1 MVLHAGFKGAG
12 QEAGLQVWR
21 VEKLS
26 PVAVARN
33 QYGNFFTGDAY
44 VVLDSVETK
53 RGAALQYS
61 LHFWL
66 GAECSQDESG
76 AAALLT
82 VQLDDSLGGRPVQY
96 REVQGHE
103 SNSFLSYFKG
113 GIKYR
118 AGGVASGF
126 KHVVPNLADVKRL
139 LHVKGRRTVRATE
152 VPLSWESFNQ
162 GDCFIIDLGA
172 NIYQW
177 CGSNSNRFEKLK
189 ATQVAKGIRDE
200 ERGGRG
206 SIEIIDEGSEP
217 AAVLEVLGAKPSLP
231 AASEDD
237 DQVDLSNRGSAKLY
251 KVSDAAGGLVTSEVG
266 GQSPFRQELL
276 QSGDCFILDNGG
288 GGRIFVW
295 KGQEASAEER
305 KASLQ
310 AAEAFIARMGYAKH
324 TQVQVLPEGGETPL
338 FKQFFKKWHSPGDS
352 TGPGAVYT
360 VGSVARI
367 QQVPFDASTLHSSPA
382 MAAQYGMVDDGK
394 GEVQVWRI
402 EGLDK
407 VSVDR
412 ATYGQFYGGDCYIIL
427 YTYKTGQIIY
437 TWQGLKASSDE
448 LARSAFLTVQ
458 LDNSQGGSPVQ
469 VRVVQGYEPPHLL
482 SLFGGKPLV
491 VHAGGTSRKGG
502 QSASGATRLYQ
513 VRSSAAGG
521 LRAIQVVLSAASLN
535 SSDAFVL
542 LAGGS
547 ATVWKGK
554 GAERAEQEAAAYVA
568 KLLGGGGVKDVA
580 EGKEPAEFWSALG
593 GKKEYQTS
601 LRLASSIYD
610 HPPRL
615 FACSN
620 KTGRFQVE
628 QVPGDFTQED
638 MATDDVMLLDVW
650 DQLFVWIG
658 KDANDVE
665 KQESLKCAK
674 SYLETDPSGRGK
686 DTPVVV
692 VKQGHEPPTFTGW
705 FLAWDP
711 TKWDS
716 DPFEKMKASF
726 K

>member
-44 VVLDSVETK
+44 VVLN
-53 RGAALQYS
+53 S
-61 LHFWL
+61 LKAGGGTLSYNLHYWL
-66 GAECSQDESG
+66 GSECSQDESG

-113 GIKYR
+113 GIKYK

-126 KHVVPNLADVKRL
+126 KHVEPNLADVKRL

-152 VPLSWESFNQ
+152 VPLSWASFNQ
-162 GDCFIIDLGA
+162 GDCFIVDLGA

-177 CGSNSNRFEKLK
+177 CGSGCNRYERVK
-189 ATQVAKGIRDE
+189 ASEVARGVRDNERNGRATVHVVE
-200 ERGGRG
+200 EG
-206 SIEIIDEGSEP
+206 EEP
-217 AAVLEVLGAKPSLP
+217 APLAELLGSKPSLP
-231 AASEDD
+231 AGSSDD
-237 DQVDLSNRGSAKLY
+237 VETDLSNRNSAKLY
-251 KVSDAAGGLVTSEVG
+251 KISDESGRMEVKEVAAA
-266 GQSPFRQELL
+266 SPFQQSLL
-276 QSGDCFILDNGG
+276 DSRDCFLLDNGSAG
-288 GGRIFVW
+288 QIFVW
-295 KGQEASAEER
+295 KGQKANADERKKSMSTAEEFL
-305 KASLQ
+305 KKMKYPPS
-310 AAEAFIARMGYAKH
+310 
-324 TQVQVLPEGGETPL
+324 TQVSVLPETGETPL
-338 FKQFFKKWHSPGDS
+338 FKQFFLGWRTKDDVLTPGK
-352 TGPGAVYT
+352 TYN
-360 VGSVARI
+360 VGSVARV
-367 QQVPFDASTLHSSPA
+367 QQVPFNASTLHSNPA
-382 MAAQYGMVDDGK
+382 MAAQHGMVDDGK

-437 TWQGLKASSDE
+437 TWQGVKATPDE
-448 LARSAFLTVQ
+448 RARSAMLTVQ
-458 LDNSQGGSPVQ
+458 LDDSHGGSPVQ
-469 VRVVQGYEPPHLL
+469 VRVEQGYEPPHLL

-502 QSASGATRLYQ
+502 QSPQAPTRLYQ
-513 VRSSAAGG
+513 VRSSSAGAT
-521 LRAIQVVLSAASLN
+521 RAVEVALSAASLN

-542 LAGGS
+542 LAGGA

-554 GAERAEQEAAAYVA
+554 GAEKAEQEAAAYVA

-580 EGKEPAEFWSALG
+580 EGKEPAEFWSLLG
-593 GKKEYQTS
+593 GKKDYQS
-601 LRLASSIYD
+601 SPRLSTNYND

-628 QVPGDFTQED
+628 EVSGDFTQD
-638 MATDDVMLLDVW
+638 DLATDDVMLLDVW
-650 DQLFVWIG
+650 EQLFVWIG

-665 KQESLKCAK
+665 KQESLKCAT
-674 SYLETDPSGRGK
+674 SYLQTDPSGRGK
-686 DTPVVV
+686 GTPVVV

-716 DPFEKMKASF
+716 DPFEKIKASF

>member
-44 VVLDSVETK
+44 VVLN
-53 RGAALQYS
+53 S
-61 LHFWL
+61 LKAGGGTLSYNLHYWL
-66 GAECSQDESG
+66 GSECSQDESG

-113 GIKYR
+113 GIKYK

-126 KHVVPNLADVKRL
+126 KHVEPNLADVKRL

-152 VPLSWESFNQ
+152 VPLAWKSFNQ
-162 GDCFIIDLGA
+162 GDCFIVDLGA

-177 CGSNSNRFEKLK
+177 CGSGCNRYERVK
-189 ATQVAKGIRDE
+189 ASEVARGVRDNERNGRATVHVVE
-200 ERGGRG
+200 EG
-206 SIEIIDEGSEP
+206 EEP
-217 AAVLEVLGAKPSLP
+217 APLVELLGSKPSLP
-231 AASEDD
+231 TGSSDD
-237 DQVDLSNRGSAKLY
+237 VETDLSNRNSAKLY
-251 KVSDAAGGLVTSEVG
+251 KISDESGRMEVKEVASA
-266 GQSPFRQELL
+266 SPFQQSLL
-276 QSGDCFILDNGG
+276 HSEDCFLLDNGSAG
-288 GGRIFVW
+288 QIFVW
-295 KGQEASAEER
+295 KGQKANADERKKSMSTAEEFL
-305 KASLQ
+305 KKMKYPPS
-310 AAEAFIARMGYAKH
+310 
-324 TQVQVLPEGGETPL
+324 TQVSVLPETGETPL
-338 FKQFFKKWHSPGDS
+338 FKQFFLGWRSKGDVLTPGK
-352 TGPGAVYT
+352 TYN
-360 VGSVARI
+360 VGSIARV
-367 QQVPFDASTLHSSPA
+367 QQVPFNASTLHSSPA
-382 MAAQYGMVDDGK
+382 MAAQHGMVDDGK

-437 TWQGLKASSDE
+437 TWQGVKATPDE
-448 LARSAFLTVQ
+448 RARSAMLTVQ
-458 LDNSQGGSPVQ
+458 LDDSHGGSPVQ
-469 VRVVQGYEPPHLL
+469 VRVEQGYEPPHLL

-502 QSASGATRLYQ
+502 QSPQAPTRLYQ
-513 VRSSAAGG
+513 VRSSSAGAT
-521 LRAIQVVLSAASLN
+521 RAVEVALSAASLN

-542 LAGGS
+542 LAGGG

-554 GAERAEQEAAAYVA
+554 GAEKAEQEAAAYVA

-580 EGKEPAEFWSALG
+580 EGKEPAEFWSLLG
-593 GKKEYQTS
+593 GKKDYQS
-601 LRLASSIYD
+601 SPRLSTNYND

-628 QVPGDFTQED
+628 EVSGDFTQD
-638 MATDDVMLLDVW
+638 DLATDDVMLLDVW
-650 DQLFVWIG
+650 EQLFVWIG

-665 KQESLKCAK
+665 KQESLKCAT
-674 SYLETDPSGRGK
+674 SYLQTDPSGRGK
-686 DTPVVV
+686 GTPVVV

-716 DPFEKMKASF
+716 DPFEKIKASF